1 MLVAGIIVIVLLVA
15 FAGVLLVGAPYL
27 PTLRSQTETALDLL
41 DLRPGQTLLELGSG
55 DGRVLI
61 AAAQRG
67 WQVVGIELNLLLVI
81 ISWLRTRRYR
91 RQIKIVWG
99 DFWRTPWPTADGVFV
114 FLLRKY
120 MPKLDSRLRQT
131 GQPVRLVSFA
141 FAIPGREPDEQKNNV
156 LLYRYKPDAPTML
169 AQRGQSGLP

>member
-91 RQIKIVWG
+91 KQVRIVWG
-99 DFWRTPWPTADGVFV
+99 DFWRVQWPECDGVFT
-114 FLLRKY
+114 FLLDRF
-120 MPKLDSRLRQT
+120 M
-131 GQPVRLVSFA
+131 VRLDVRMQTLHRPLASVA
-141 FAIPGREPDEQKNNV
+141 FKIPGRKPADHRDGV
-156 LLYRYKPDAPTML
+156 YLYEYKK
-169 AQRGQSGLP
+169 